1 MIKERA
7 SHEDLILYDLLRHP
21 ILGPEFIYNVDI
33 DPRYDRP
40 FEFTWYQKEI
50 LSDFND
56 HVCLCTSRAVGKTLS
71 LTSIIFWAL
80 VFNVFPNDYI
90 LYSVPSKVHL
100 EPVFSNLIKLF
111 RNNSFLRNFIEK
123 KAGINSSDY
132 KITLLNGASLLCR
145 IAGQSGT
152 GANLIGLHT
161 PFILADEAGYF
172 PKAAFQEMQPS
183 LNTWTPGFREMVSGV
198 PTGLRE
204 NNVLYTADAENDEY
218 TKHRVSAFD
227 NPRITDTDIEGFKEQ
242 YGGEDSDDYVH
253 YVLGKHGKP
262 IFSLFDRGT
271 FAIEPYPVYKLDIDG
286 IRMEGI
292 GEYIQKISAI
302 PGVPNKTAEV
312 LVGIDLGYTEPTAI
326 IIAYLDAHG
335 LIKFHARIKLHKV
348 SYPIQEKI
356 IDFIDSRFDPVLIG
370 MDEGNIGKS
379 TRQHFVEDKEYIHKN
394 YKERLISIDF
404 SAWLSLGVSAD
415 GEEIKS
421 KTKPFT
427 VSILQDF
434 SNSHRIIYSSTDL
447 DMISELERMTYTKN
461 AVSGEI
467 SYKTLTL
474 KGGKRG
480 EDHFTSALLCLIGAY
495 YLARELTSNREKK
508 KLFKAR
514 WIW

>member
-1 MIKERA
+1 MLKEKP
-7 SHEDLILYDLLRHP
+7 SMEDLILYDILRHP
-21 ILGPEFIYNVDI
+21 VLGPEFIYNVDI
-33 DPRYDRP
+33 DTRYDRP
-40 FEFTWYQKEI
+40 FEFTWYQREI

-56 HVCLCTSRAVGKTLS
+56 HVSLCTSRAVGKTLS
-71 LTSIIFWAL
+71 LTSIIFWIL
-80 VFNVFPNDYI
+80 VFNIFPNDYI

-111 RNNSFLRNFIEK
+111 RNNSFLKNFVEK
-123 KAGINSSDY
+123 KAGINSSDHT
-132 KITLLNGASLLCR
+132 ITLINGASLMCR

-152 GANLIGLHT
+152 GSNLIGLHT
-161 PFILADEAGYF
+161 PFILADETGYF

-204 NNVLYTADAENDEY
+204 NNVLYSADMENDEY

-227 NPRITDTDIEGFKEQ
+227 NPRITNEDIEGFKEQ
-242 YGGEDSDDYVH
+242 YGGEDSDDYIH

-292 GEYIQKISAI
+292 GEYIQKLSAI
-302 PGVPNKTAEV
+302 PPVPNKNAEV
-312 LVGIDLGYTEPTAI
+312 LIGIDLGYTEPTAI
-326 IIAYLDAHG
+326 IIAYLDTHG
-335 LIKFHARIKLHKV
+335 RIKFHARIKLHKV

-356 IDFIDSRFDPVLIG
+356 IDFIDSRFEPILIG

-404 SAWLSLGVSAD
+404 SAWINLGVSSD

-427 VSILQDF
+427 VSILQDY
-434 SNSHRIIYSSTDL
+434 SNSHRIIYSSTDI
-447 DMISELERMTYTKN
+447 DMVSELERMTYTKN

-480 EDHFTSALLCLIGAY
+480 EDHFTSALLCCVGAY
-495 YLARELTSNREKK
+495 YLARELTTYKK
-508 KLFKAR
+508 KTSLIKAR
-514 WIW
+514 WLW